1 LKTEEGKFTVSGSGR
16 IETNVTEKIIAKVS
30 GSRSIRYI
38 GSPNL
43 SRKTKVSGSGS
54 IKEIKYN

>member
-16 IETNVTEKIIAKVS
+16 IETNVMEKIIAKVS
-30 GSRSIRYI
+30 RSGSIRCL

-43 SRKTKVSGSGS
+43 LLKTKVSGSGS
-54 IKEIKYN
+54 IREIKYN

>member
-1 LKTEEGKFTVSGSGR
+1 EFTVSGSGR

-30 GSRSIRYI
+30 GSGSIRYI

>member
-16 IETNVTEKIIAKVS
+16 IETNVTKKIIAKVS
-30 GSRSIRYI
+30 GYGSIRYL